1 MRYTITRKINLK
13 RFFPDMQYESIDFA
27 VLEADSKE
35 EANEELAIWVDQWI
49 KDKTK
54 EVNDKR
60 TKEKKF
66 TDSLDKTPKET
77 LSLEEDIKLNKGIA
91 PKKEK

>member
-13 RFFPDMQYESIDFA
+13 RFFPTFTYESVDFCI
-27 VLEADSKE
+27 LEADSKE

-66 TDSLDKTPKET
+66 TDSLDKTPRET
-77 LSLEEDIKLNKGIA
+77 LSLEEDIKASKVINNK
-91 PKKEK
+91 K